1 MSDKLFNANKLY
13 TQGNQEYKICHYE
26 QALTCYD
33 EALKIQKKLLGEQ
46 HLDTANSYNEMGLT
60 YYVLGK
66 YFRALEHFKKALEIR
81 QSILKLDHQDIA
93 TSYNNVGFIYDA
105 IGDHE
110 NALKYLEK
118 ALEIQIAI
126 LGEFHQDT
134 ARSYNNIGSIYDA
147 LGNFNLSLE
156 YYKKA
161 LNIRIKL
168 FGEVAK
174 DTANSY
180 NNIGLVYFKL
190 GNYDLALEYYQKA
203 LKIKDIT
210 GDHRISVAI
219 YYNNLASVYSE
230 ICNYQKALQL
240 IEKSLE
246 IRISIFGI
254 HHIETATVYNNLGS
268 TYWILDKYN
277 QAVFYTEKALTIQK
291 RVFGESHLSTAT
303 SYDNI
308 GMIKRDI
315 GDYKESHINLK
326 KALAIRHNLLG
337 HKHLT
342 LAVSYNN
349 LGLLSLDLHEYKNAL
364 MYYVKTL
371 DITKKSLGEE
381 HPYTALAYN
390 NLGAVYE
397 KSGKYEK
404 SLKYYKKALDIR
416 EKTNDINHPDTAI
429 SYNNIGYVL
438 WCLGNYEKAL
448 GYMVKALNIQKEKF
462 GENHSDVA
470 LSYKNIS
477 LVFFSIGKYK
487 KAYEKLLKSILIE
500 KNRKKDIFSTI
511 NNRKKILFLK
521 NKSTDL
527 TILFHRANIY
537 IQELKKEVDNQKI
550 KKQIYA
556 LHLQEKGSF
565 QDEET
570 FLGII
575 YANTKD
581 QDLKAKI
588 ESLRGLKYQYAKLL
602 NEMTGDE
609 REKQRIN
616 ALKKKISKLEQYL
629 SEHIQRFKQET
640 EFDNITH
647 KDIAKDLKEDELFI
661 DFAEGEKN
669 YYFFTLNHKAKLEFV
684 EMSQDDTEKIQK
696 NITEFRKNIKE
707 RIEST
712 NEYEINEIE
721 KESTE
726 ILKALYDL
734 IINKYLKEHIK
745 EYKKLTIS
753 PDGRL
758 NLLPFDALYDG
769 KEYLLNT
776 KKIYYISSGRELI
789 RINRFGMSNK
799 EDQEK
804 IVVFA
809 DPDYDYEQEQEQEV
823 SSSSDE
829 NKDSDDT
836 TDFRTTRA
844 VTKFTNCKP
853 LPWTKEEAN
862 VIKQIFTEQSRIY
875 IEKEANE
882 KYFSETTDAHILHIS
897 THGIVAQNDKEKEP
911 LLKTALAL
919 TGYNT
924 SIKQE
929 KDYGVMT
936 GLKIASMDLNNTE
949 LVVLSACETAIGES
963 DNVIGVS
970 SLSRAFMI
978 AGAKSTIA
986 SLWEVE
992 DKSTKEFFELFY
1004 HKIQTQTNYAKAFK
1018 ETQREMYHKL
1028 KNTKNHPLYW
1038 AGFSFFG
1045 RCDILLPTLKFGI
1058 ESTV

>member
-1 MSDKLFNANKLY
+1 M
-13 TQGNQEYKICHYE
+13 QGNQEYKICHYQ
-26 QALTCYD
+26 QALTSYT
-33 EALKIQKKLLGEQ
+33 EALKIQKKLVGEQ
-46 HLDTANSYNEMGLT
+46 HPDTAKSYNEMGLT
-60 YYVLGK
+60 YYMLGK
-66 YFRALEHFKKALEIR
+66 YSSALEYFKKALDIR
-81 QSILKLDHQDIA
+81 QSILKVDHPDIA
-93 TSYNNVGFIYDA
+93 TSYNNVGSIYDA
-105 IGDHE
+105 IGDSKS
-110 NALKYLEK
+110 ALKYLDK
-118 ALEIQIAI
+118 ALKLQIVI
-126 LGEFHQDT
+126 LGEYHQDT
-134 ARSYNNIGSIYDA
+134 ATSYNNIGSIYDA

-156 YYKKA
+156 YYEKA

-168 FGEVAK
+168 FGKISK

-180 NNIGLVYFKL
+180 NNIGFVYFKL

-203 LKIKDIT
+203 LKIKDIP

-230 ICNYQKALQL
+230 ICNYEKALQL

-246 IRISIFGI
+246 IRISIFGM
-254 HHIETATVYNNLGS
+254 HHIETAIAYNNLGS

-277 QAVFYTEKALTIQK
+277 QALCYAEKALTIQK
-291 RVFGESHLSTAT
+291 RVLGESHLSTAT

-315 GDYKESHINLK
+315 GDYKESYVNLK
-326 KALAIRHNLLG
+326 KALEIRHSLLKS
-337 HKHLT
+337 KHLT

-349 LGLLSLDLHEYKNAL
+349 LGLLSLDLHECKNAL
-364 MYYVKTL
+364 MYYAKTL

-381 HPYTALAYN
+381 HSYTALAYN

-397 KSGKYEK
+397 KAAKYEK
-404 SLKYYKKALDIR
+404 SLKFYKKALNIR
-416 EKTNDINHPDTAI
+416 EKSNDINHPDTAV

-438 WCLGNYEKAL
+438 WCLSDYDQAL
-448 GYMVKALNIQKEKF
+448 GYMGKALNIQKEKF

-477 LVFFSIGKYK
+477 LVFFSIGEYK
-487 KAYEKLLKSILIE
+487 KAYEKLFKSILIE
-500 KNRKKDIFSTI
+500 KNRKKDIFSTMD
-511 NNRKKILFLK
+511 NRKKILFLK

-527 TILFHRANIY
+527 TILFHRAHIY
-537 IQELKKEVDNQKI
+537 IVELKKEANNQKIKEI
-550 KKQIYA
+550 KKQIYTR
-556 LHLQEKGSF
+556 HLQEKGSY

-581 QDLKAKI
+581 QNLKDKI
-588 ESLRGLKYQYAKLL
+588 KELKRLKYQYAKLL

-609 REKQRIN
+609 SEKQRIN
-616 ALKKKISKLEQYL
+616 VLKEKISKLEQYL
-629 SEHIQRFKQET
+629 SEHIQRFKQEA
-640 EFDNITH
+640 EFDTITH
-647 KDIAKDLKEDELFI
+647 KDIAKDLKADELFI
-661 DFAEGEKN
+661 DLAEGEKN
-669 YYFFTLNHKAKLEFV
+669 NYFFTLNHKAKLEFV
-684 EMSQDDTEKIQK
+684 EISQDDTEKIQK
-696 NITEFRKNIKE
+696 NITEFRENIKE
-707 RIEST
+707 RIESS
-712 NEYEINEIE
+712 NEYEISEIE

-726 ILKALYDL
+726 ILKALYGL

-776 KKIYYISSGRELI
+776 KEIYYISSGRELI
-789 RINRFGMSNK
+789 RINRFGTSDK
-799 EDQEK
+799 EEQDK

-809 DPDYDYEQEQEQEV
+809 DPDYDYEQDQEV

-829 NKDSDDT
+829 NEDSDDT
-836 TDFRTTRA
+836 ADSRSNRA
-844 VTKFTNCKP
+844 VTKFTNCKA

-862 VIKQIFTEQSRIY
+862 VIKQIFTEQSRVY
-875 IEKEANE
+875 VEKEANE
-882 KYFSETTDAHILHIS
+882 EHFSETTDAHILHIS
-897 THGIVAQNDKEKEP
+897 THGIVTQNDKEKEP

-924 SIKQE
+924 SVKQQ

-936 GLKIASMDLNNTE
+936 GLKIASMNLNNTE

-1004 HKIQTQTNYAKAFK
+1004 HKIRIQTQTNYAKAFK

-1028 KNTKNHPLYW
+1028 KNTKNHSLYW
-1038 AGFSFFG
+1038 AGFAFWGS
-1045 RCDILLPTLKFGI
+1045 
-1058 ESTV
+1058 V